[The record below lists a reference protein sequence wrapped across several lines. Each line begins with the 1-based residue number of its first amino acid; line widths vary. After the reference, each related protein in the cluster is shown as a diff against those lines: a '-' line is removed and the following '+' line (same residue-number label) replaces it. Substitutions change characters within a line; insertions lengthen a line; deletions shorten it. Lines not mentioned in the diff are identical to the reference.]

1 MAKRTPEAASAK
13 TNEVTNGES
22 LLVQSS
28 KPLVFI
34 SHDSRDAKL
43 AEAFSNLL
51 TDASGG
57 NLKSFR
63 SSDKKGNTGI
73 EYGSEWYSAIMGAL
87 KQCTDV
93 VALLTKHSLDRPW
106 ILFEA
111 GVAKGRNETVAF
123 GVTLGIPLTQATTS
137 GPFGQFQNCSDDEES
152 LTGLV
157 MQLIRRIPDATP
169 REEAIRRQ
177 VQAFRASVGDLLKQP
192 KADEGK
198 VDETTVAKLFEEV
211 KVLFRDLPQQVEKKL
226 AEMRPES
233 SRRRRRYKLHPA
245 MFDELLHSRFTK
257 GSDATAW
264 LMFVSL
270 MRDDAPWLYE
280 LGMDIYRALRA
291 RDNKKLNEAL
301 REFQNVVREVRHG
314 HPMFMEM
321 MGADDED
328 SFMALRH
335 LPMVADEFLHRLKSR
350 TGKDDGENGDQKSA
364 AAPEKK

>member
-1 MAKRTPEAASAK
+1 MAKRKQEARNGKSTDA
-13 TNEVTNGES
+13 NGEV

-73 EYGSEWYSAIMGAL
+73 EYGSEWYQAIMGAL

-93 VALLTKHSLDRPW
+93 VALLTKQSLDRPW
-106 ILFEA
+106 ILYEA
-111 GVAKGRNETVAF
+111 GVAKGRKDTTAF
-123 GVTLGIPLTQATTS
+123 GVTLGIPLSTATKS
-137 GPFGQFQNCSDDEES
+137 GPFGQFQNCGDDEDS

-157 MQLIRRIPDATP
+157 TQLIGRIPDATP

-177 VQAFRASVGDLLKQP
+177 VQTFRGSVGELLKQP
-192 KADEGK
+192 KADESK

-211 KVLFRDLPQQVEKKL
+211 KVLFRDLPQQVEQKL

-233 SRRRRRYKLHPA
+233 ARRRRQKFHPA
-245 MFDELLHSRFTK
+245 MFEELLHTRIGK
-257 GSDATAW
+257 GAEATAW
-264 LMFVSL
+264 LMSSASCA
-270 MRDDAPWLYE
+270 MT
-280 LGMDIYRALRA
+280 
-291 RDNKKLNEAL
+291 
-301 REFQNVVREVRHG
+301 RHG
-314 HPMFMEM
+314 STSW
-321 MGADDED
+321 AWR
-328 SFMALRH
+328 SIARCALET
-335 LPMVADEFLHRLKSR
+335 AND
-350 TGKDDGENGDQKSA
+350 
-364 AAPEKK
+364 